1 MQSVIEKNIENGAY
15 TLAPRRKGKSFVW
28 NVLAEV
34 LKEDGTVVPDYV
46 YCRSCRHIL
55 RCVGNQTSNLSR
67 HRCCQELKNNKIKQ
81 VGYQDKTQALHALS
95 NWIVEDCLPF
105 SVVSGLGFKA
115 MVQLFIKIGSIYG
128 EFVDVDD
135 LLPDETT
142 IPRKCKKEADEKR
155 ETLSIALK
163 EVQGR
168 SGISLTM
175 DLWTDN
181 HVKRTFLGVMVHF
194 EQNYQMVNRILG
206 LKSMETATPAN
217 VLDKL
222 QSLLN
227 TFGIDSLEN
236 IKFITDQ
243 TETNIVKAL
252 ESNIR
257 LNCST
262 QLFKQVLD
270 TAFNETSELSD
281 LLQECKRTIKYLR
294 KENLENKLNI
304 SLKSSLM
311 TGWHSTYIMC
321 ESFRD
326 NWQDINNILSESIE
340 NHKFIH
346 IDLNTLNGI
355 VELCKNYEIIFKSLK
370 KSPSLC
376 FVLPSIYKVESLCEV
391 DPSDT
396 MAISS
401 LKENI
406 HYNVNEIW
414 GKNLSIWHKIAFF
427 LYPPALNM
435 KLEGLNEI
443 KSFCVAE
450 IEKISCTENK
460 TPNSKVTPIE
470 LSIKSVHTIP
480 TEKFTIKSE
489 NISDSENSCSQSPT
503 LSDKEE
509 ECPSSSKKERIDTNK
524 FFFSSLIKKCEK
536 TKETT
541 IDEIDKYCKERVS
554 ITEDFD
560 VIEWWKSNQYYYPQ
574 LYKFALQV
582 HSIPSSSVAAEISFS
597 LARSIKSEKRNRL
610 TLQSLDSLMFL
621 HSFYKSQKVE

>member
-1 MQSVIEKNIENGAY
+1 MQSLIEKNIENGAY

-34 LKEDGTVVPDYV
+34 LKEDGTVVLDYV

-67 HRCCQELKNNKIKQ
+67 HRCCKELKNTKIKQ
-81 VGYQDKTQALHALS
+81 VGYQDKTHALHTLS

-105 SVVSGLGFKA
+105 SVVSGAGFKA

-163 EVQGR
+163 EVERR

-181 HVKRTFLGVMVHF
+181 NAKRTFLGVMVHF

-206 LKSMETATPAN
+206 LKSMETASPAN
-217 VLDKL
+217 VLEKL

-243 TETNIVKAL
+243 TETNILQAL

-262 QLFKQVLD
+262 QLFTQVLD
-270 TAFNETSELSD
+270 TAFNETTELMD

-304 SLKSSLM
+304 SLKSSYM
-311 TGWHSTYIMC
+311 TGWHSNYIMC
-321 ESFRD
+321 ESFND
-326 NWQDINNILSESIE
+326 NWQDINNILSESNK

-355 VELCKNYEIIFKSLK
+355 VELCKNFEIIFNSLK
-370 KSPSLC
+370 NAPSLC
-376 FVLPSIYKVESLCEV
+376 FVFPSIYKVESLCEA
-391 DPSDT
+391 DPSD
-396 MAISS
+396 SVGVLS

-406 HYNVNEIW
+406 QKYVNEIW
-414 GKNLSIWHKIAFF
+414 EKNLSIWHKIAFF

-435 KLEGLNEI
+435 KLDGLNEI
-443 KSFCVAE
+443 KSFCVSE
-450 IEKISCTENK
+450 IDKIPCTENK
-460 TPNSKVTPIE
+460 NQIPKAPPIE
-470 LSIKSVHTIP
+470 LSIKSVRTLP

-503 LSDKEE
+503 PSDKE

-524 FFFSSLIKKCEK
+524 FFFSSLIKKSEK

-541 IDEIDKYCKERVS
+541 IDEINKYCKERVS
-554 ITEDFD
+554 ITEDFE
-560 VIEWWKSNQYYYPQ
+560 VIDWWKSNQHYYPQ

-582 HSIPSSSVAAEISFS
+582 HSIPASSVAAEISFS
-597 LARSIKSEKRNRL
+597 LARSIRTEKRNRL
-610 TLQSLDSLMFL
+610 TPHSLDSLMFL
-621 HSFYKSQKVE
+621 HSFYKSQKDE